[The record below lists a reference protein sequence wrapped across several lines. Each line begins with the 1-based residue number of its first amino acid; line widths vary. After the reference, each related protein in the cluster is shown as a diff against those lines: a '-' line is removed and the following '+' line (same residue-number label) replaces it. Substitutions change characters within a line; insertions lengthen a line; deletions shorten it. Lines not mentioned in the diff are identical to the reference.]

1 MTKIA
6 TCAFDG
12 SYDLEVNLKRH
23 NAYID
28 EAADAGAELVVFP
41 ECSLQGYPPDL
52 DKFYAQ
58 RLLDAW
64 EGAEAVPDGPS
75 VVALAAHAADRGI
88 HLIYGLNERG
98 EQAGVIYN
106 TMVLTGPDGYIG
118 KYRKVHVGLTEQLT
132 WRRGM
137 DWPVFDTP
145 VGRIGMLICYDKMW
159 PESTRELTLRGADI
173 LVMSTAWCYVTGS
186 ATDDAN
192 PWIEQYKLFDRARAA
207 ENSRWFVSSNFVG
220 DLGGACFFGLSQ
232 IVDPQGQIV
241 ATTGTTEA
249 GLAMADIDVPG
260 GIAKAQSQFFGPR
273 LIRDRRDE
281 TYKAQRG
288 EIPIVIDG

>member
-1 MTKIA
+1 MSRIA

-12 SYDLEVNLKRH
+12 TYDVEVSLKRH
-23 NAYID
+23 HAYLD

-52 DKFYAQ
+52 DRFYAQ

-64 EGAEAVPDGPS
+64 DSAESVTDGPS
-75 VVALAAHAADRGI
+75 VKDLATHAADRGI

-106 TMVLTGPDGYIG
+106 TMVLTGPDGHIG
-118 KYRKVHVGLTEQLT
+118 SYRKVHVGLVEQLT
-132 WRRGM
+132 WRRGQ

-145 VGRIGMLICYDKMW
+145 LGRIGMLICYDKMW

-186 ATDDAN
+186 ADDAHN
-192 PWIEQYKLFDRARAA
+192 PWIEQYRLFDRARAV

-232 IVDPQGQIV
+232 IVDPTGRVV
-241 ATTGTTEA
+241 ATTGTTDA
-249 GLAMADIDVPG
+249 GLAIADIDVAG
-260 GIAKAQSQFFGPR
+260 GIAEAQARMFGPR
-273 LIRDRRDE
+273 LVRDRRDE
-281 TYKAQRG
+281 TYQAQRG